1 MAGRKRTDDPGRVL
15 REKYQELAAKYSA
28 LVGRSQQRWNFRD
41 AMQNAVRGI
50 SSASLALAV
59 AQEGRIVFR
68 NAAYVELER
77 GMRWTLASEPRRP
90 PLPLRAWAIRTMDEM
105 PAGMA
110 TRALRLRD
118 PDGTRLISLRLERQ
132 RRPPAFLIWAEDVTA
147 IELREIELAEVRQS
161 LIQQHRLLMLGEAA
175 AAVAHDLG
183 STLRG
188 LAFRTASLRL
198 DGRML
203 SEHAET
209 LGALEEGLQLAT
221 AMVQRLHDFARSG
234 APRLQAVDIGA
245 VLHSAVALFELET
258 EATRSKVRVRLSVP
272 ELPPM
277 QASSADLSHLFLNLL
292 RNAAD
297 AMPRGGEIRVRA
309 RVNRKAVVLVFED
322 QGVGVPP
329 ALVHRLFEAYFTTKG
344 PRGTGLGL
352 WLAAGTMRRMGGKI
366 VAAPKKGGGT
376 RFTLTFPRGLKL
388 PADLPL
394 PPAGDG
400 GRPPASWPLRND
412 LRTARRN
419 ARSLA
424 AARASP
430 SDARAPPA
438 PRARAAPPTARPRSS
453 PAARRG
459 RSRE

>member
-198 DGRML
+198 VGRML
-203 SEHAET
+203 SEHAE
-209 LGALEEGLQLAT
+209 
-221 AMVQRLHDFARSG
+221 RLHDFARSG

>member
-77 GMRWTLASEPRRP
+77 GMRWTLASEP
-90 PLPLRAWAIRTMDEM
+90 
-105 PAGMA
+105 
-110 TRALRLRD
+110 
-118 PDGTRLISLRLERQ
+118 

-297 AMPRGGEIRVRA
+297 AMPRGGEIRIRA

-329 ALVHRLFEAYFTTKG
+329 ALVHRLFEAYFTTQG
-344 PRGTGLGL
+344 PHRTGLGW

-376 RFTLTFPRGLKL
+376 RFTLIFPRGLKL

>member
-1 MAGRKRTDDPGRVL
+1 
-15 REKYQELAAKYSA
+15 
-28 LVGRSQQRWNFRD
+28 
-41 AMQNAVRGI
+41 
-50 SSASLALAV
+50 
-59 AQEGRIVFR
+59 
-68 NAAYVELER
+68 
-77 GMRWTLASEPRRP
+77 
-90 PLPLRAWAIRTMDEM
+90 MDEM

-118 PDGTRLISLRLERQ
+118 AGGTRLISLRLERQ

-147 IELREIELAEVRQS
+147 NELREHELAEVRQS

-188 LAFRTASLRL
+188 LAFRTASLRQ
-198 DGRML
+198 DERML
-203 SEHAET
+203 SDHAET

-258 EATRSKVRVRLSVP
+258 EATRSKMRVRVSVP

-329 ALVHRLFEAYFTTKG
+329 ALMHRLFEAYFTTKG
-344 PRGTGLGL
+344 PHGTGLGL

-366 VAAPKKGGGT
+366 VASPKKGGGT

-394 PPAGDG
+394 PPEGDG